1 MEELIKIEN
10 DLFDIAGRLREVDE
24 RYELFFNAKEKRFE
38 VRTGG
43 VLQVAVPFDRLDAR
57 TVGHVRKTRI
67 ENSVALLD
75 EIDRANRAAEIRAAR
90 ELADKACEA
99 AENKEA
105 LCR

>member
-43 VLQVAVPFDRLDAR
+43 VLQVAVPFDRLD
-57 TVGHVRKTRI
+57 VRKTRI